1 MKKKIFVALAAITLI
16 SKVSTAYALT
26 TIAENI
32 TEERLTSGVLL
43 KNYDRFT
50 EKGWLNINILE
61 VDLND
66 ENTDIGLLNSA
77 DGLNTFQTVYQM
89 ASEEENIIAAING
102 DFFNGTS
109 VNGNTIGLSIKD
121 GKLLTT
127 TYYENETKDT
137 FASFILDDENE
148 AWFDYFTHKITLKN
162 KKNDKELLIAEYNK
176 VSTNYEYPVLYTSD
190 WGTNSY
196 GSKLGLTEMLVVDGK
211 VKEIR
216 ENDEPFEIPED
227 GFVIA
232 TYGETAKQ
240 MIEDFKK
247 GNKIEL
253 DIEMD
258 LDIEA
263 VKMAVSGGALL
274 LENGEIPE
282 KFTANITG
290 ANPRTAIGTSKDG
303 NTLYLITV
311 DGRQSSSIGMTQT
324 ELAEFLKEKDIYNAM
339 NLDGGGSTTMIGRKL
354 GELAVKTI
362 NSPSGVTL
370 RKVTNAIGVYNTTK
384 TGSLSNIVVKIP
396 EENVFVNSKRKI
408 EILGYDKY
416 YNPVEVD
423 FDDFNFEISGAKV
436 EVKDGYI
443 YSTDEVGTSTITVK
457 KGKVSNKISI
467 DVLSAPNEIEISP
480 KKSATSLGESIE
492 YSFRVKNKNGYYA
505 TLENDEFEYEIV
517 SGDGKFEGNKFIPSK
532 EGDHVVAVS
541 IGNAKSYAL
550 VTVGESKQKAVESFE
565 KETFKFVSYPV
576 AVTGYAEV
584 SREEKYDL
592 EKSAKLE
599 YDFTTTDATRAA
611 YLRFNSPIKIEEN
624 ALEISFQVYSDEY
637 LEDYI
642 KLKILDAKGNTQL
655 VMASKEIPKGEWTE
669 IKYNLNSISLPATLS
684 DIYVAQD
691 HAEVKNKGTIYI
703 DDLRILSEASTK
715 INDLKL
721 PKDIKGIDE
730 SEKVSE
736 LTSGDSLKIIVYD
749 NIEKESILL
758 DSLKNKKLEQK
769 INDVSDIVIFTNQAD
784 EKLVENISVE
794 KIISKEFSTT
804 EIENALFINI
814 DVSSGGLRTTDY
826 NQWLDLQNVIKE
838 KNQKNV
844 IVIMNGTLED
854 FKDKKEKQLFI
865 DTLCDLRRST
875 SKNIWVIH
883 DGKTSTY
890 SMERG
895 IKYLSINNSDI
906 NKNEPIDVAKETKY
920 LEITI
925 TEDNKISYE
934 YKKVF

>member
-1 MKKKIFVALAAITLI
+1 MKKKIFIALATITII

-26 TIAENI
+26 TINENI

-61 VDLND
+61 VDLKD
-66 ENTDIGLLNSA
+66 ENTEIGLLNSA

-89 ASEEENIIAAING
+89 AGKEENVIAAING

-148 AWFDYFTHKITLKN
+148 AWFDYFTHKVTLKN
-162 KKNDKELLIAEYNK
+162 KRNDSELLIAEYNK
-176 VSTNYEYPVLYTSD
+176 VSSNYEYPVLYTSE
-190 WGTNSY
+190 WGTYSY

-216 ENDEPFEIPED
+216 ENGEAFEIPED
-227 GFVIA
+227 GFVIS
-232 TYGETAKQ
+232 TYGETAKK
-240 MIEDFKK
+240 MIEGFKK
-247 GNKIEL
+247 GHKVEL
-253 DIEMD
+253 DVEMD

-274 LENGEIPE
+274 LENGEVPE

-324 ELAEFLKEKDIYNAM
+324 ELAEFLKEKGIYNAM

-354 GELAVKTI
+354 GELAIKTI

-384 TGSLSNIVVKIP
+384 TSSLSNIVVKIP

-423 FDDFNFEISGAKV
+423 FDDFNFDVSGAKV

-457 KGKVSNKISI
+457 KGKISNKISI
-467 DVLSAPNEIEISP
+467 DVLSAPNEIEIAP

-505 TLENDEFEYEIV
+505 TLENDEFEYEVV

-532 EGDHVVAVS
+532 EGDHVISVS
-541 IGNAKSYAL
+541 VGNAKSYAL
-550 VTVGESKQKAVESFE
+550 VTVGEAKQKAVESFE
-565 KETFKFVSYPV
+565 DETFKFVSYPV
-576 AVTGYAEV
+576 DVTGKAEV
-584 SREEKYDL
+584 SSKEKYDL
-592 EKSAKLE
+592 ENSARLD

-611 YLRFNSPIKIEEN
+611 YLRFNTPIELAED
-624 ALEISFQVYSDEY
+624 ALEISFKVYSEEY

-655 VMASKEIPKGEWTE
+655 VMASKEIPKGEWIE
-669 IKYNLNSISLPATLS
+669 IKYNLNSISLPAKLS

-703 DDLRILSEASTK
+703 DDLRILSEVSTK

-721 PKDIKGIDE
+721 PNDIKGIDTL
-730 SEKVSE
+730 EKSSD

-749 NIEKESILL
+749 KIEKENILL
-758 DSLKNKKLEQK
+758 DSLKNRKLEQK
-769 INDVSDIVIFTNQAD
+769 INENSDVVVFTNQED
-784 EKLVENISVE
+784 ESLLENI
-794 KIISKEFSTT
+794 KTNKMISKGYETK
-804 EIENALFINI
+804 EIENTLFVNIN
-814 DVSSGGLRTTDY
+814 VSSGGLRTTDY
-826 NQWLDLQNVIKE
+826 NQWVKIEQDIKKANS
-838 KNQKNV
+838 KN
-844 IVIMNGTLED
+844 IIIIMNGTLED

-883 DGKTSTY
+883 DGENSTY

-895 IKYLSINNSDI
+895 VKYLSINNGEIDSE
-906 NKNEPIDVAKETKY
+906 NPLDVANGTKY

-925 TEDNKISYE
+925 NKDNELSYE
-934 YKKVF
+934 YKKIF

>member
-324 ELAEFLKEKDIYNAM
+324 ELAEFLKEKGIYNAM

-354 GELAVKTI
+354 GELAIKTI

-384 TGSLSNIVVKIP
+384 TGSLFNIVVKIP

-517 SGDGKFEGNKFIPSK
+517 SGDGKFEKNKFIPSK

-730 SEKVSE
+730 AEKVSE

>member
-324 ELAEFLKEKDIYNAM
+324 ELAEFLKEKGIYNAM

-384 TGSLSNIVVKIP
+384 TGSLFNIVVKIP

-730 SEKVSE
+730 AEKVSE

-883 DGKTSTY
+883 DGETSTY

-906 NKNEPIDVAKETKY
+906 NTNEPIDVAKETKY

>member
-1 MKKKIFVALAAITLI
+1 MKKKIFIALATITII

-26 TIAENI
+26 TINENI
-32 TEERLTSGVLL
+32 TEERLTSGVIL

-61 VDLND
+61 VDLKD
-66 ENTDIGLLNSA
+66 ENTEIGLLNSA

-89 ASEEENIIAAING
+89 ASKEENVIAAING

-162 KKNDKELLIAEYNK
+162 KKNDKELLITEYNK

-196 GSKLGLTEMLVVDGK
+196 GSKLELTEMLVVDGK

-216 ENDEPFEIPED
+216 ENGEPFEIPED

-274 LENGEIPE
+274 LENGEVPE

-290 ANPRTAIGTSKDG
+290 ANPRTAIGISKDG

-324 ELAEFLKEKDIYNAM
+324 ELAEFLKEKGIYNAM

-354 GELAVKTI
+354 GELAIKTI

-384 TGSLSNIVVKIP
+384 TSSLSNIVVKIP

-423 FDDFNFEISGAKV
+423 FDDFNFDISGAKV
-436 EVKDGYI
+436 KIKDGYI
-443 YSTDEVGTSTITVK
+443 YSTDEVGTAIITVK
-457 KGKVSNKISI
+457 KGKISKKFSI

-505 TLENDEFEYEIV
+505 TLENDEFKYEVI
-517 SGDGKFEGNKFIPSK
+517 SGDGEFEGNKFIPSK
-532 EGDHVVAVS
+532 EGDHVIAVS
-541 IGNAKSYAL
+541 VGNAKSYAL
-550 VTVGESKQKAVESFE
+550 VTVGESKERAVESFE
-565 KETFKFVSYPV
+565 KETFRFVSYPV
-576 AVTGYAEV
+576 AVTGNAEV
-584 SREEKYDL
+584 SDKESYDL
-592 EKSAKLE
+592 ENSAKLE
-599 YDFTTTDATRAA
+599 YDFTTTEATRAA
-611 YLRFNSPIKIEEN
+611 YLRFDNPIKLEEN
-624 ALEISFQVYSDEY
+624 ALEISFRVYSEEF

-691 HAEVKNKGTIYI
+691 HADVKNKGTIYI
-703 DDLRILSEASTK
+703 DDLRILNEVSSK
-715 INDLKL
+715 VNDLKL
-721 PKDIKGIDE
+721 PEDIKGIDE
-730 SEKVSE
+730 LQKTTS

-749 NIEKESILL
+749 KIEKEKILL
-758 DSLKNKKLEQK
+758 DSLKNKKIEQK
-769 INDVSDIVIFTNQAD
+769 INSSSDVVIFTNQED
-784 EKLVENISVE
+784 NTLLENIETE
-794 KIISKEFSTT
+794 KINTKGCEIK

-814 DVSSGGLRTTDY
+814 DVSSGGLRITDY
-826 NQWLDLQNVIKE
+826 NQWIDLEKSIKE
-838 KNQKNV
+838 ANQKN
-844 IVIMNGTLED
+844 IIIIMNGTLEN

-865 DTLCDLRRST
+865 DTLCDLRRTT

-883 DGKTSTY
+883 DGENSTY

-895 IKYLSINNSDI
+895 IKYLSINNSEI
-906 NKNEPIDVAKETKY
+906 NTEDPIEVAKETKY

-925 TEDNKISYE
+925 SENNEITYE

>member
-1 MKKKIFVALAAITLI
+1 MKKKIFVALAAIAII

-32 TEERLTSGVLL
+32 TEEKLTSGVLL

-61 VDLND
+61 VDLSD
-66 ENTDIGLLNSA
+66 EYTEVGLLNSS

-89 ASEEENIIAAING
+89 ASKAENVVAAING

-137 FASFILDDENE
+137 YASFILDDENG
-148 AWFDYFTHKITLKN
+148 AWFDYFSNKITLKN
-162 KKNDKELLIAEYNK
+162 KKNDKELFIAEYNK
-176 VSTNYEYPVLYTSD
+176 VSTNYEYPVLYTSE
-190 WGTNSY
+190 WGSSSY

-216 ENDEPFEIPED
+216 ENGEAFKIPEN
-227 GFVIA
+227 GFVVA
-232 TYGETAKQ
+232 TYGETAKK
-240 MIEDFKK
+240 MMADFKM

-253 DIEMD
+253 EIEMD
-258 LDIEA
+258 LDIEK
-263 VKMAVSGGALL
+263 VKMAISGGAILI
-274 LENGEIPE
+274 ENGEIPE

-290 ANPRTAIGTSKDG
+290 SHPRTAIGISEDG

-311 DGRQSSSIGMTQT
+311 DGRQNSSIGMTQT
-324 ELAEFLKEKDIYNAM
+324 ELAEFLKEKGVYTAM

-354 GELAVKTI
+354 GELAIKTI
-362 NSPSGVTL
+362 NSPSGITL

-384 TGSLSNIVVKIP
+384 TGTLSNIVLKIP

-423 FDDFNFEISGAKV
+423 FDDFTFEVSGAKV
-436 EVKDGYI
+436 EIKDGYI
-443 YSTDEVGTSTITVK
+443 YSTDEVGTSIITVK
-457 KGKVSNKISI
+457 KGKISQKISI
-467 DVLSAPNEIEISP
+467 DVLSSPNEIDISP
-480 KKSATSLGESIE
+480 KKSATSLGEAVE
-492 YSFRVKNKNGYYA
+492 YSFRVKNKNGYFA
-505 TLENDEFEYEIV
+505 TLEDYEFEYEIV
-517 SGDGKFEGNKFIPSK
+517 SGDGEFEGNKFIPSK
-532 EGDHVVAVS
+532 EGDHVIAVS

-550 VTVGESKQKAVESFE
+550 VTVGESRKKTLESFE
-565 KETFKFVSYPV
+565 KETFNFVSYPV
-576 AVTGYAEV
+576 AVTGNLEV
-584 SREEKYDL
+584 SSKEKYDL
-592 EKSAKLE
+592 ENSAKLE

-611 YLRFNSPIKIEEN
+611 YLRFNNPIELKEDT
-624 ALEISFQVYSDEY
+624 LEISFKIYSDEY

-655 VMASKEIPKGEWTE
+655 LMASKEIPKGEWTE
-669 IKYNLNSISLPATLS
+669 IKYNLNSIALPAKLT

-691 HAEVKNKGTIYI
+691 HAEVKNKGTVYF
-703 DDLRILSEASTK
+703 DDLRILSDVSSK
-715 INDLKL
+715 INNIKL
-721 PKDIKGIDE
+721 PQDIKGIDE
-730 SEKVSE
+730 AENSSE

-749 NIEKESILL
+749 KIEKEDILL
-758 DSLKNKKLEQK
+758 DSLKNKKIEQK
-769 INDVSDIVIFTNQAD
+769 VNSSADIAIFTNQED
-784 EKLVENISVE
+784 EECLENITVH
-794 KIISKEFSTT
+794 KITTNEFSTT
-804 EIENALFINI
+804 EIENALLVNI

-826 NQWLDLQNVIKE
+826 NQWIELKNVIKE
-838 KNQKNV
+838 KSQKNV
-844 IVIMNGTLED
+844 ILIMNGSLES
-854 FKDKKEKQLFI
+854 FIDKKEKQLFI
-865 DTLCDLRRST
+865 DTLCDIKRNT
-875 SKNIWVIH
+875 SKNIWVIY
-883 DGKTSTY
+883 DGETSTY

-895 IKYLSINNSDI
+895 IKYLSINNMDV
-906 NKNEPIDVAKETKY
+906 NKKEPLDVAKETKY

-925 TEDNKISYE
+925 TKDNKISYE